1 MVTTA
6 PGVRADLKKIAG
18 QVGAKELRLVSA
30 EKDKAVLNLAE
41 GCENGCMT
49 ALSVI
54 GKQAI
59 SRIHP
64 YAVCRAIAATTH
76 QCTIITHVLQ
86 SLCR

>member
-1 MVTTA
+1 MLLIQLKKKMYMVTTA

-30 EKDKAVLNLAE
+30 EKDKAVLNLAK

-59 SRIHP
+59 VRIHP

-76 QCTIITHVLQ
+76 YY
-86 SLCR
+86 